1 MDFHCGTTLRES
13 IILFSESS
21 SGAEFYLDNWNIFRI
36 GWLLILC
43 GNVETGFII
52 IQINFWPKIY
62 SNKILYF
69 IFLLPYFIRY
79 YLNNNVSKEIILIY
93 LLYLIYFD
101 ILLQINVVLV
111 LFNDKMIICL
121 FCYVIFNLNKKSS
134 ILLREITD
142 E

>member
-43 GNVETGFII
+43 GNVETGFV
-52 IQINFWPKIY
+52 IQINFWPKMY

-69 IFLLPYFIRY
+69 IFLLRYFVY

-93 LLYLIYFD
+93 LLYLIYFH

-111 LFNDKMIICL
+111 LFNDKMIICF
-121 FCYVIFNLNKKSS
+121 FCYVIFTLNKKNP
-134 ILLREITD
+134 ILLRD